1 MLIIGTDGI
10 VRLHSHRFPAAPQS
24 VKGAD
29 FFEVQAAIPKL
40 RTAGPLFVGE
50 PVTEEGGTELYLPI
64 SRRIG
69 RPDTGA
75 FSGVVA
81 AAIRPEIS
89 NRFFESLGAGREG
102 ILFLMHA
109 NGTIL
114 SSNPFRGDLVGHKL
128 ANPRLLQEILRRDEP
143 GARRCPAGVRMLLR
157 SAQAH
162 HRVPPDQLASPL
174 CRRWSCGGGCAG

>member
-1 MLIIGTDGI
+1 M
-10 VRLHSHRFPAAPQS
+10 
-24 VKGAD
+24 
-29 FFEVQAAIPKL
+29 
-40 RTAGPLFVGE
+40 
-50 PVTEEGGTELYLPI
+50 EEGGTELYLPI

-89 NRFFESLGAGREG
+89 NRFFESLGAGQQG

-114 SSNPFRGDLVGHKL
+114 SSQSL
-128 ANPRLLQEILRRDEP
+128 PR
-143 GARRCPAGVRMLLR
+143 R
-157 SAQAH
+157 SG
-162 HRVPPDQLASPL
+162 RP
-174 CRRWSCGGGCAG
+174 